1 MEVGVKRRFGSDGFK
16 MHALRSWTMETRDLA
31 AYLDD
36 LLEHDDWQPLDAA
49 YDGLQV
55 ENSGTVDKAA
65 FAVDAAVETVERAA
79 ESDADVLVVHHGVVW
94 GGLDRV
100 AGATYD
106 RVKALMD
113 ADVALYASHLPLD
126 SHPELGNNALLLD
139 DLDAEDVG
147 SFGDVGGRDVG
158 RVGELDEAVELREL
172 ASRVE
177 EAVGHEATTLEF
189 GSDEVERVAALTGS
203 GADFLEEA
211 ADVADVMVSGEP
223 KHKAHHL
230 ARDLET
236 NAVFAGHYNTETYGV
251 KALQRR
257 VESEFDLET
266 FFVDAPTEV

>member
-1 MEVGVKRRFGSDGFK
+1 MD
-16 MHALRSWTMETRDLA
+16 TRDLA
-31 AYLDD
+31 AYLDG
-36 LLEHDDWQPLDAA
+36 LLDHDAWQPLDAA

-55 ENSGTVDKAA
+55 ENSGDVEKAA

-79 ESDADVLVVHHGVVW
+79 DRDADVLVVHHGVVW

-106 RVKALMD
+106 RVSALMEN
-113 ADVALYASHLPLD
+113 DVALYASHLPLD
-126 SHPELGNNALLLD
+126 AHPDVGNNALLLD
-139 DLDAEDVG
+139 DLDAEPVDT
-147 SFGDVGGRDVG
+147 FGDVGGRDVG
-158 RVGELDEAVELREL
+158 RVGEFDEAVALEELVGE
-172 ASRVE
+172 VE
-177 EAVGHEATTLEF
+177 DSVGHEATTLEF
-189 GSDEVERVAALTGS
+189 GDEEVEQVAALTGS

-236 NAVFAGHYNTETYGV
+236 NAVFAGHYHTETYGV
-251 KALQRR
+251 RALQQR
-257 VESEFDLET
+257 VEEEFDVDA